1 MNPKPT
7 AVFLE
12 IENYIKQLQPA
23 FITQERKTSL
33 RPLVDFI
40 QIKVLNQEPINLN
53 FICTHNSRRSHLSQV
68 WAQTMAH
75 YFNVNHV
82 QCYSA
87 GTEATALFPMVAS
100 TLEKQGFQIQKRSDN
115 SNPVY
120 SLTYAANQPPVLM
133 FSKKLDNA
141 FNPQDGF
148 AAIMTCDS
156 AMEACPIIPGAVAR
170 IPIIYQDPKGADN
183 TPEQAATYEARSMQI
198 ATELLYIFS
207 KIQN

>member
-1 MNPKPT
+1 MNPNPT

-12 IENYIKQLQPA
+12 IEHYIKRLQPA
-23 FITQERKTSL
+23 FISQERKTGL

-40 QIKVLNQEPINLN
+40 QAKVQSQEPINLN

-75 YFNVNHV
+75 YFNINLV

-100 TLEKQGFQIQKRSDN
+100 TLEKQGFQIQKRSDGG
-115 SNPVY
+115 NPVY
-120 SLTYAANQPPVLM
+120 SLKYAANQPPVIM
-133 FSKKLDNA
+133 FSKKLDDA
-141 FNPQDGF
+141 FNPKDGF

-170 IPIIYQDPKGADN
+170 ISIVYQDPKVADN
-183 TPEQAATYEARSMQI
+183 TPDQAATYEERSMQI

-207 KIQN
+207 QIQN